1 MKKLLLLACIVIG
14 AAAFAQQLTVPVKVY
29 DDVTD
34 GDTNIVYIGTA
45 TASKTSVPAKDE
57 AKWQIKRIISVSNKV
72 QSVDYAIGSGSGDAT
87 WKSAVWDDR
96 ATTNITYS
104 VVE

>member
-1 MKKLLLLACIVIG
+1 MKKILALLFICSTVAI
-14 AAAFAQQLTVPVKVY
+14 AQQLTVPVKVY

-45 TASKTSVPAKDE
+45 TASKTSIPATDE
-57 AKWQIKRIISVSNKV
+57 AKWQIKRIISVSNAVK
-72 QSVDYAIGSGSGDAT
+72 SIDFAIGSGSGDAT

-96 ATTNITYS
+96 ATTNVTYS